1 MREDQVGARF
11 LGRDRRCWVCCSAPP
26 AHRVSQDGGAHASP
40 SHGMLSLTP
49 YEQVVVLE
57 VSARSTTPSLQTI
70 DGTAIVH
77 LVGAGGHGHPDLAK
91 AGLEVPDCSRSTQ
104 AGCVME
110 MRSFAPGRSLRS
122 TSRPRRH
129 SSREGGPGGSH
140 RGARERLEHTCTG
153 VAANSAPKLVPSPG
167 VSLRLHT
174 PLFGCKEARFRRF

>member
-1 MREDQVGARF
+1 MA
-11 LGRDRRCWVCCSAPP
+11 
-26 AHRVSQDGGAHASP
+26 
-40 SHGMLSLTP
+40 
-49 YEQVVVLE
+49 
-57 VSARSTTPSLQTI
+57 

-77 LVGAGGHGHPDLAK
+77 LIGAGGRGYPDLAK

-129 SSREGGPGGSH
+129 YSREGGPGGSH

-153 VAANSAPKLVPSPG
+153 VAAKSAPFLLTYWTASLSSCACQRRRRRLASPTWD
-167 VSLRLHT
+167 RLA
-174 PLFGCKEARFRRF
+174 PPVAD